1 MIFLIILILLLL
13 AMVVAALQ
21 IKIRRKPKMS
31 QGIEIYNEY
40 GEKILSTDA
49 RLTRSLMCVPCT
61 SWTGSAKVI
70 GKQKDT
76 TIYVIPFV
84 SVSYKGTFPTT
95 KFIKTWINQD
105 TVYWEYTRI
114 NNHFFD
120 NDTLAI
126 VLFIG
131 EY

>member
-1 MIFLIILILLLL
+1 MIILIILILLLL
-13 AMVVAALQ
+13 AMAVVVLL
-21 IKIRRKPKMS
+21 IRRKHKMP

-76 TIYVIPFV
+76 TYLIRGP
-84 SVSYKGTFPTT
+84 SLQLNLSKLGL
-95 KFIKTWINQD
+95 IKIRCTGNIHGLITISLITIHWLLC
-105 TVYWEYTRI
+105 Y
-114 NNHFFD
+114 
-120 NDTLAI
+120 L
-126 VLFIG
+126 
-131 EY
+131 

>member
-1 MIFLIILILLLL
+1 MIFILILAILLIL
-13 AMVVAALQ
+13 GVICA
-21 IKIRRKPKMS
+21 IKLRRRHKMP
-31 QGIEIYNEY
+31 QGIEIYNEN
-40 GEKILSTDA
+40 GEKILSTEN
-49 RLTRSLMCVPCT
+49 RLTRSLMCVSCT

-70 GKQKDT
+70 GKQKET

-84 SVSYKGTFPTT
+84 SVSYKGNFPTT

>member
-1 MIFLIILILLLL
+1 MIFILILAILLIL
-13 AMVVAALQ
+13 GVICA
-21 IKIRRKPKMS
+21 IKLRRRHKMP
-31 QGIEIYNEY
+31 QGIEIYNEN
-40 GEKILSTDA
+40 GEKILSTEN

-76 TIYVIPFV
+76 TIYVVPFV
-84 SVSYKGTFPTT
+84 SVSYKGNFPTT

-105 TVYWEYTRI
+105 TVHWEYTRI

>member
-1 MIFLIILILLLL
+1 MIFILTLTILLILGVIC
-13 AMVVAALQ
+13 A
-21 IKIRRKPKMS
+21 IKLRRRHKMP
-31 QGIEIYNEY
+31 QGIEIYNEN
-40 GEKILSTDA
+40 GEKILSTEN

-84 SVSYKGTFPTT
+84 SVSYKGNFPTT

>member
-1 MIFLIILILLLL
+1 MIFILIPIILLILG
-13 AMVVAALQ
+13 VVCF
-21 IKIRRKPKMS
+21 IKLRRRHKMP
-31 QGIEIYNEY
+31 QGIEIYNEN
-40 GEKILSTDA
+40 GEKILSTEN

-70 GKQKDT
+70 GRQKNT
-76 TIYVIPFV
+76 TIYIIPFV
-84 SVSYKGTFPTT
+84 SVSYKGNFPTT

>member
-1 MIFLIILILLLL
+1 MIILIVLIPLLL
-13 AMVVAALQ
+13 AMAVVVLR
-21 IKIRRKPKMS
+21 IRRKHKMP
-31 QGIEIYNEY
+31 QGIETYNKY
-40 GEKILSTDA
+40 GEKILSTEN

-84 SVSYKGTFPTT
+84 SVSYKGNFPTT
-95 KFIKTWINQD
+95 KFIKTWVNQD
-105 TVYWEYTRI
+105 TVHWEYTRI

>member
-1 MIFLIILILLLL
+1 MIFILISIILLILG
-13 AMVVAALQ
+13 VVCA
-21 IKIRRKPKMS
+21 IKLRRRHKMP
-31 QGIEIYNEY
+31 QGIEIYNEN
-40 GEKILSTDA
+40 GEKILSTEN

-70 GKQKDT
+70 GRQKNT

-84 SVSYKGTFPTT
+84 SVSYKGNFPTT

>member
-1 MIFLIILILLLL
+1 M
-13 AMVVAALQ
+13 
-21 IKIRRKPKMS
+21 P

-40 GEKILSTDA
+40 GEKILSTEN

-84 SVSYKGTFPTT
+84 SVSYKGNFPTT
-95 KFIKTWINQD
+95 KFIKTWVNQD
-105 TVYWEYTRI
+105 TVHWEYTRI

-120 NDTLAI
+120 NNALAI
-126 VLFIG
+126 VLLVG

>member
-1 MIFLIILILLLL
+1 MIFILILAILLIL
-13 AMVVAALQ
+13 GVICA
-21 IKIRRKPKMS
+21 IKLRRRHKMP
-31 QGIEIYNEY
+31 QGIEIYNEN
-40 GEKILSTDA
+40 GEKILSTEN

-61 SWTGSAKVI
+61 SWTGSAKVM

-84 SVSYKGTFPTT
+84 SVSYKGNFPTT

>member
-1 MIFLIILILLLL
+1 MIFILISIILLILG
-13 AMVVAALQ
+13 VVCA
-21 IKIRRKPKMS
+21 IKLRRRHKMP
-31 QGIEIYNEY
+31 QGIEIYNEN
-40 GEKILSTDA
+40 GEKILSTEN

-70 GKQKDT
+70 GKQKNT

-84 SVSYKGTFPTT
+84 SVSYKGNFPTT

>member
-1 MIFLIILILLLL
+1 MIFILISIILLILG
-13 AMVVAALQ
+13 VVCA
-21 IKIRRKPKMS
+21 IKLRRRHKMP
-31 QGIEIYNEY
+31 QGIEIYNEN
-40 GEKILSTDA
+40 GEKILSTEN

-70 GKQKDT
+70 GRQKNT

-84 SVSYKGTFPTT
+84 SVSYKGNFPTT

-114 NNHFFD
+114 NNYFFD

>member
-1 MIFLIILILLLL
+1 MILILISIILLIL
-13 AMVVAALQ
+13 GVVCA
-21 IKIRRKPKMS
+21 IKLRRHQKMPH
-31 QGIEIYNEY
+31 GIEIYNEN
-40 GEKILSTDA
+40 GEKILSTEN

-70 GKQKDT
+70 GKQKNT

-84 SVSYKGTFPTT
+84 SVSYKGNFPTT

-114 NNHFFD
+114 NNYFFD

>member
-1 MIFLIILILLLL
+1 MIFILIPIILLILG
-13 AMVVAALQ
+13 VVCA
-21 IKIRRKPKMS
+21 IKLRRRHKMP
-31 QGIEIYNEY
+31 QGIEIYNEN
-40 GEKILSTDA
+40 GEKILSTEN

-61 SWTGSAKVI
+61 SWSGSAKVI
-70 GKQKDT
+70 GKQKNT

-84 SVSYKGTFPTT
+84 SVSYKGNFPTT

>member
-1 MIFLIILILLLL
+1 MIILIVLIPLLL
-13 AMVVAALQ
+13 AMAVVVLR
-21 IKIRRKPKMS
+21 IRRKHKMP

-40 GEKILSTDA
+40 GEKILSTEN

-84 SVSYKGTFPTT
+84 SVSYKGNFPTT
-95 KFIKTWINQD
+95 KFIKTWVNQD
-105 TVYWEYTRI
+105 TVHWEYTRI

-120 NDTLAI
+120 NNALAI

>member
-1 MIFLIILILLLL
+1 MIFILIPIILLILGTVC
-13 AMVVAALQ
+13 A
-21 IKIRRKPKMS
+21 IKLRRRHKMP
-31 QGIEIYNEY
+31 QGIEIYNEN
-40 GEKILSTDA
+40 GEKILSTEN

-70 GKQKDT
+70 GRQKNT

-84 SVSYKGTFPTT
+84 SVSYKGNFPTT

-126 VLFIG
+126 MLLIG

>member
-1 MIFLIILILLLL
+1 MIFILILAILLIL
-13 AMVVAALQ
+13 GVICA
-21 IKIRRKPKMS
+21 IKLRRRHKMP
-31 QGIEIYNEY
+31 QGIEIYNEN
-40 GEKILSTDA
+40 GEKILSTEN

-70 GKQKDT
+70 GKQKET

-84 SVSYKGTFPTT
+84 SVSYKGNFPTT
-95 KFIKTWINQD
+95 KFIKTWIDQD

>member
-1 MIFLIILILLLL
+1 M
-13 AMVVAALQ
+13 
-21 IKIRRKPKMS
+21 P
-31 QGIEIYNEY
+31 QGIEIYNEN
-40 GEKILSTDA
+40 GKKILSTDN

-84 SVSYKGTFPTT
+84 SVSYKGNFPTT

>member
-1 MIFLIILILLLL
+1 MIILIVLIPLLL
-13 AMVVAALQ
+13 AMAVVVLR
-21 IKIRRKPKMS
+21 IRRKHKMP

-40 GEKILSTDA
+40 GEKILSTEN

-84 SVSYKGTFPTT
+84 SVSYKGNFPTT
-95 KFIKTWINQD
+95 KFIKTRVNQD
-105 TVYWEYTRI
+105 TVHWEYTRI

-120 NDTLAI
+120 NNALAI

>member
-1 MIFLIILILLLL
+1 MIILIVLIPLLL
-13 AMVVAALQ
+13 AVAVVVLRV
-21 IKIRRKPKMS
+21 RRKHKMP

-40 GEKILSTDA
+40 GEKILSTSN

-76 TIYVIPFV
+76 TTYVIPFV
-84 SVSYKGTFPTT
+84 SVSYKGNFPTT

>member
-1 MIFLIILILLLL
+1 MIFILILAILLIL
-13 AMVVAALQ
+13 GVIFA
-21 IKIRRKPKMS
+21 IKLRRRHKMP

-76 TIYVIPFV
+76 TTYVNPFV
-84 SVSYKGTFPTT
+84 SVSYKGNFPTT

>member
-1 MIFLIILILLLL
+1 M
-13 AMVVAALQ
+13 
-21 IKIRRKPKMS
+21 PH
-31 QGIEIYNEY
+31 GIEIYNEN
-40 GEKILSTDA
+40 GEKILSTEN
-49 RLTRSLMCVPCT
+49 RLTRSLMYVPCT

-70 GKQKDT
+70 GRQKNT

-84 SVSYKGTFPTT
+84 SVSYKGNFPTT

>member
-1 MIFLIILILLLL
+1 MIILIVLIPLLL
-13 AMVVAALQ
+13 AMAVVVLR
-21 IKIRRKPKMS
+21 IRRKHKMP

-40 GEKILSTDA
+40 GEKILSTEN

-84 SVSYKGTFPTT
+84 SVSYKGNFPTT
-95 KFIKTWINQD
+95 KFIKTWVNQD
-105 TVYWEYTRI
+105 TLHWEYTRI

>member
-1 MIFLIILILLLL
+1 MIILIVLIPLLL
-13 AMVVAALQ
+13 AVAVVVLRV
-21 IKIRRKPKMS
+21 RRKHKMP

-40 GEKILSTDA
+40 GEKILSTEN

-84 SVSYKGTFPTT
+84 SVSYKGNFPTT
-95 KFIKTWINQD
+95 KFIKTWVNQD
-105 TVYWEYTRI
+105 TVHWEYTRI

-120 NDTLAI
+120 NNALAI

>member
-1 MIFLIILILLLL
+1 MIIPVVLILLLL
-13 AMVVAALQ
+13 LAMAVVVLR
-21 IKIRRKPKMS
+21 IRRKHKMP

-40 GEKILSTDA
+40 GEKILTTSN

-84 SVSYKGTFPTT
+84 SVSYKGNFPTT

-105 TVYWEYTRI
+105 TVHWEYTRI